1 MSRADDGR
9 SLQWDRGRDRSLD
22 LVRGVAVLCM
32 IVAHVR
38 VWVPVDSLPV
48 LVLLKFVND
57 VASPLFALVM
67 GVSAGIVLTRA
78 SRRPTG
84 GVFVLRNVLRG
95 LLLVVIGVLLQQLGT
110 FVAIVLQALGLTL
123 IVAGPL
129 ALLPL
134 PGVAGAAVLT
144 FLGAPFVNA
153 GARALLG
160 TDRVHSAL
168 WHDQVLEWLVLSEHY
183 RVTNLLPF
191 VLAGVVLSRTGLT
204 RRTVLATLA
213 TGMAAAVGMVLIR
226 VAGVRPTVSGDLPDS
241 VADLALAATAFGLIV
256 LIGREVSGRLAWTLA
271 PAQAT
276 GELALT
282 SYVLHVGLIAVVMR
296 TVTFTGPTSGVVWG
310 TVVLVGTA
318 AACWLWWRH
327 LGRGPVE
334 RAMAGVTDRAL
345 PVPA

>member
-1 MSRADDGR
+1 MSRAGEQR
-9 SLQWDRGRDRSLD
+9 FLPWDRGRDRSID

-32 IVAHVR
+32 VVAHVR

-57 VASPLFALVM
+57 VASPLFALIM

-78 SRRPTG
+78 SRRPAG
-84 GVFVLRNVLRG
+84 GVFVLRNLLRG
-95 LLLVVIGVLLQQLGT
+95 LLLVVIGVLLEQLGT
-110 FVAIVLQALGLTL
+110 FVAIVLMSLGLTL
-123 IVAGPL
+123 VVAAPL

-134 PGVAGAAVLT
+134 PGVAGAATLT

-153 GARALLG
+153 RARELLG
-160 TDRVHSAL
+160 ADRVHSAL
-168 WHDQVLEWLVLSEHY
+168 WHDQVLEWLVLSDHY

-204 RRTVLATLA
+204 RRTVLATLG
-213 TGMAAAVGMVLIR
+213 TGMAAAMGMVLLR
-226 VAGVRPTVSGDLPDS
+226 LGGVRPSVSGDLPDS

-256 LIGREVSGRLAWTLA
+256 LVGREVPGRLTRALA
-271 PAQAT
+271 PAHAT

-282 SYVLHVGLIAVVMR
+282 AYVLHVGLIAVVMR
-296 TVTFTGPTSGVVWG
+296 TVTFTGPASGVVWG
-310 TVVLVGTA
+310 AAVLVVTVL
-318 AACWLWWRH
+318 ACWLWWRH
-327 LGRGPVE
+327 VGRGPVE
-334 RAMAGVTDRAL
+334 EVVAGVTDRAL